1 VHRRTHETKRRS
13 NLDAPEPDDHD
24 GPCRATARALA
35 EETTVA
41 MKKIYDRKARR
52 AFLERVIQTDPC
64 PEWRAYAA
72 RELGKIWAEEA
83 LEKINA
89 KIAATT

>member
-1 VHRRTHETKRRS
+1 
-13 NLDAPEPDDHD
+13 
-24 GPCRATARALA
+24 
-35 EETTVA
+35 

-89 KIAATT
+89 KIAVAP